1 MGTCVLRPGRLDEAA
16 EMLSV
21 MTAALSADVA
31 SGAILHAYPDR
42 EQETAWLRYL
52 LATGQGFVAE
62 IDDRLAGFA
71 ITAQRGPVRWL
82 VSLFVRPDA
91 QGQGIGHL
99 LLDRLWPPGHRTHRA
114 TLVDAASWPATSLY
128 LHAGLTPR
136 FPVLA
141 FEGRIGLDRRSASG
155 MVARDDWP
163 EVVQRVATADAAS
176 FGAERSIDHA
186 HWTERGLA
194 FRSIWTASGEWLGY
208 GRWTPSGRLGPVVL
222 VEDADW
228 LVALGT
234 LAADATRTGMDRL
247 RLMVPAVNED
257 ALQAC
262 RTLGLRYQGM
272 EIVMATLPL
281 SGWNRCLIHR
291 AGLP

>member
-1 MGTCVLRPGRLDEAA
+1 MSAPVLRPGRPDEAA
-16 EMLSV
+16 EMLEV
-21 MTAALSADVA
+21 MAAALAAEAA
-31 SGAILHAYPDR
+31 SGAIVHAFPDR

-52 LATGQGFVAE
+52 LMTGPGWVAE
-62 IDDRLAGFA
+62 IGGSLGGFG
-71 ITAQRGPVRWL
+71 ITAWRGSVHWL

-91 QGQGIGHL
+91 QGQGIGRL
-99 LLDRLWPPGHRTHRA
+99 LLERLWPPGHRTHRA
-114 TLVDAASWPATSLY
+114 TLVDAASRPATRLY

-141 FEGRIGLDRRSASG
+141 FEGRIESDEGGASG
-155 MVARDDWP
+155 MATRDDWP
-163 EVVQRVATADAAS
+163 EVVQRVAVIDATS

-186 HWTERGLA
+186 HWTDRGFA
-194 FRSIWTASGEWLGY
+194 FRSLWTAADEWLGY

-222 VEDADW
+222 VKDADW
-228 LVALGT
+228 LAALGT
-234 LAADATRTGMDRL
+234 LAADATQSGMEPL
-247 RLMVPAVNED
+247 RLMVPAVNEN

-272 EIVMATLPL
+272 EIVMATRPL
-281 SGWNRCLIHR
+281 SGWSRCLIHR